1 MASRVVDPPPDILE
15 TTSSFT
21 MKISQDF
28 KLDMEAWNHKKTDIT
43 HSVCNLQS
51 KNRFLEIQMP
61 VSKASQNSTW
71 SSIWT
76 SEYNPESF
84 RTVSQRLAT
93 LLTGP

>member
-15 TTSSFT
+15 TTRSFT

-43 HSVCNLQS
+43 H
-51 KNRFLEIQMP
+51 EIQMP
-61 VSKASQNSTW
+61 VIKASQNCTW

-93 LLTGP
+93 LLTNH